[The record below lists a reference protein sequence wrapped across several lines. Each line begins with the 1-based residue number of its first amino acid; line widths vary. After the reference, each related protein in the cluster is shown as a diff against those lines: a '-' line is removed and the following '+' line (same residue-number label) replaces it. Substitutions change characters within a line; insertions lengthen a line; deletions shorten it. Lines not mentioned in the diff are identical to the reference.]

1 MIIGLSE
8 VLVRTIVE
16 RCDGIFEFLILIGNE
31 FHRFPPDSETAF
43 CPIAVLR

>member
-8 VLVRTIVE
+8 VLVRMIVE
-16 RCDGIFEFLILIGNE
+16 RCEGIFEFLILIGIE
-31 FHRFPPDSETAF
+31 FHRFAPDSDTAF